1 MRTFWP
7 VGLLLGLVLLL
18 SAAANA
24 GQIGAENGG
33 TGRCKVVEEFMSLMV
48 ERQMVNSA
56 HKVRLA
62 EIDRKMLALLA
73 PYYFESIGIDQA
85 IVTINKYSPDGF
97 RLLAENGDYVS
108 VRLLRKTNAWPT
120 LIVFKTAE
128 YQGRFVIEPSG
139 INLAGKNDPS
149 LVTPWFYAAEQH
161 DLTTDNLT
169 LPEIGRAVRSPIIPA
184 SAERT
189 RQEGRALVARL
200 IAYLESRKSLRE
212 EERRAVFEREVL
224 PVLARGYTDIYGVD
238 AGYYEDLAI
247 DPIRNPK
254 IGEIFDCYV
263 VLDCAGCLYERYY
276 FKIVMEGGEARIM
289 PTAVDNVRK
298 TISPLWLRE

>member
-7 VGLLLGLVLLL
+7 IALLLGLMLL
-18 SAAANA
+18 SGTVATAAQIAPQKAAA
-24 GQIGAENGG
+24 
-33 TGRCKVVEEFMSLMV
+33 GRCQVVEEFMSLMV

-56 HKVRLA
+56 QKDRLA
-62 EIDRKMLALLA
+62 GIDRRMLDLLA
-73 PYYFESIGIDQA
+73 PYYFERIGIDQA

-97 RLLAENGDYVS
+97 RILSENGDYVS
-108 VRLLRKTNAWPT
+108 VRLLRKTNVWPT

-161 DLTTDNLT
+161 ELTTDNLV
-169 LPEIGRAVRSPIIPA
+169 LPEIGQAVRGPLAAA

-200 IAYLESRKSLRE
+200 IAYLEARKSLRE
-212 EERRAVFEREVL
+212 EERRTVFKREIL
-224 PVLARGYTDIYGVD
+224 PILARGYTDIYGVD
-238 AGYYEDLAI
+238 ADFYEDLAI
-247 DPIRNPK
+247 DTIKNPK
-254 IGEIFDCYV
+254 IAESFDCYV

-276 FKIVMEGGEARIM
+276 FKIVLEGGAARIL

-298 TISPLWLRE
+298 TISPVWLRE

>member
-1 MRTFWP
+1 MSRLRLFA
-7 VGLLLGLVLLL
+7 LLLGLLLLL
-18 SAAANA
+18 SAAAA
-24 GQIGAENGG
+24 ARQIGAEQGG
-33 TGRCKVVEEFMSLMV
+33 TGRVKVVEEFMSLMV
-48 ERQMVNSA
+48 ERQQVNSA
-56 HKVRLA
+56 HKERLA
-62 EIDRKMLALLA
+62 GIDRRMLELLA
-73 PYYFESIGIDQA
+73 PYFFEGIGIDRS

-97 RLLAENGDYVS
+97 RVLAENGDYVS

-128 YQGRFVIEPSG
+128 YQGGFVIEPSG

-169 LPEIGRAVRSPIIPA
+169 LPRIGTPARGPLVAA

-212 EERRAVFEREVL
+212 EERRVFFKRNIL
-224 PVLARGYTDIYGVD
+224 PVLARGYTNLYGVD
-238 AGYYEDLAI
+238 ADYYEDLAI
-247 DPIRNPK
+247 DLIKNPK

-263 VLDCAGCLYERYY
+263 VLDCPGCLYERYY
-276 FKIVMEGGEARIM
+276 FKIVLEEGEARIM

-298 TISPLWLRE
+298 TISPVWLRE